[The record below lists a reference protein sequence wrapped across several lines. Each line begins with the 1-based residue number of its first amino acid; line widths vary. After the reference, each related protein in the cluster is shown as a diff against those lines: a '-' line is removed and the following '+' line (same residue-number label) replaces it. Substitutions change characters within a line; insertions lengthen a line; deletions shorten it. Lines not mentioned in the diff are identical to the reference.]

1 MKRNLAF
8 LFVLA
13 LAGLTGACAHT
24 ANDNGAN
31 RNGVVETNANVGNL
45 NANNAPKDT
54 GVVVNN
60 NGNQNTSGV
69 RPVNANANANGNHN
83 K

>member
-13 LAGLTGACAHT
+13 LVGLTGACAQSP

-31 RNGVVETNANVGNL
+31 RNGVVETNANVSNL
-45 NANNAPKDT
+45 NANNAPANT
-54 GVVVNN
+54 GVVTNN
-60 NGNQNTSGV
+60 NGNHNTSGV
-69 RPVNANANANGNHN
+69 RPVNAIANGNHN

>member
-1 MKRNLAF
+1 MKRNLVF

-13 LAGLTGACAHT
+13 LVGVTGACT
-24 ANDNGAN
+24 TTTNDNGAN
-31 RNGVVETNANVGNL
+31 RNGVVETNANVSNV
-45 NANNAPKDT
+45 NATNAPDKT

-69 RPVNANANANGNHN
+69 RTVNANANGNHN

>member
-1 MKRNLAF
+1 MKRNLAL

-13 LAGLTGACAHT
+13 LVGVTGACT
-24 ANDNGAN
+24 STTNDSGAN

-45 NANNAPKDT
+45 NANNAPPNT

-69 RPVNANANANGNHN
+69 KPVNANANGNHN

>member
-1 MKRNLAF
+1 MKRNLAL

-13 LAGLTGACAHT
+13 LVGVTGACAT
-24 ANDNGAN
+24 TTNDNGSN

-45 NANNAPKDT
+45 NANNAPPNT
-54 GVVVNN
+54 GVVINN

-69 RPVNANANANGNHN
+69 RPVNANANGNHN

>member
-13 LAGLTGACAHT
+13 LVGVTGACAT
-24 ANDNGAN
+24 TTNDNGAN

-45 NANNAPKDT
+45 NANNAPPNT

-69 RPVNANANANGNHN
+69 RPVNANANGNHN

>member
-13 LAGLTGACAHT
+13 LIGVTGACT
-24 ANDNGAN
+24 TTTNDNGAN

-45 NANNAPKDT
+45 NANNAPPNT
-54 GVVVNN
+54 GVVINN
-60 NGNQNTSGV
+60 NGNKNTSGV
-69 RPVNANANANGNHN
+69 RTVNANGNHN

>member
-1 MKRNLAF
+1 MKRNLVF

-13 LAGLTGACAHT
+13 MAGLTGACAQST
-24 ANDNGAN
+24 ANDNAAPKT
-31 RNGVVETNANVGNL
+31 GVVETNANVNNL
-45 NANNAPKDT
+45 NANNAPSNV
-54 GVVVNN
+54 GVVTND

-69 RPVNANANANGNHN
+69 RPINANANGNHN

>member
-1 MKRNLAF
+1 MKRNLIF
-8 LFVLA
+8 PLVLA
-13 LAGLTGACAHT
+13 LAVVTGACAQHT

-45 NANNAPKDT
+45 NANNAPPKT

-60 NGNQNTSGV
+60 NGNENTSGV
-69 RPVNANANANGNHN
+69 RPVNANGNHN

>member
-1 MKRNLAF
+1 MKRKLAF

-13 LAGLTGACAHT
+13 LVGLTGACANT
-24 ANDNGAN
+24 TNDNGAN

-45 NANNAPKDT
+45 NANNAPPNT
-54 GVVVNN
+54 GVVINN

-69 RPVNANANANGNHN
+69 RPVNANANGNHN

>member
-13 LAGLTGACAHT
+13 MLGLTGACSQT
-24 ANDNGAN
+24 ANNN
-31 RNGVVETNANVGNL
+31 VVETNANVGNL
-45 NANNAPKDT
+45 NANNAPANT

-69 RPVNANANANGNHN
+69 RPVNANANGNHN

>member
-13 LAGLTGACAHT
+13 LVGVTGACTQQT

-31 RNGVVETNANVGNL
+31 RNGVVETNANIGNL
-45 NANNAPKDT
+45 NANNAPANV
-54 GVVVNN
+54 GVVQNN
-60 NGNQNTSGV
+60 NGNQSTSGV
-69 RPVNANANANGNHN
+69 RPVNANANGNHN